1 MMPLSDELAI
11 GLGDSKGKPTGFLFH
26 LIAIFLLRPAR
37 TWPHVARLE
46 IAPLLPRLTAAARG
60 RSSTGHL
67 RQAEGALPVQRLK
80 AR

>member
-11 GLGDSKGKPTGFLFH
+11 GLGDSKGKPTGFPLSSDPD
-26 LIAIFLLRPAR
+26 LLLRPANAGR
-37 TWPHVARLE
+37 MSPAE
-46 IAPLLPRLTAAARG
+46 IAPLGSPVRAPPKG